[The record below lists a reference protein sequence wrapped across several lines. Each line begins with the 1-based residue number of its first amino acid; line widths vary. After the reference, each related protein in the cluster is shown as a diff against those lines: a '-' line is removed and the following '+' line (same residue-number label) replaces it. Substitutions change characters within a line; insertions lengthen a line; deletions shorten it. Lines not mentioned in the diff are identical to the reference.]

1 MGFLSNLFKSGD
13 SSEDFTIDSL
23 KSFFINDMEKKWKM
37 HVEKDLKSNGKN
49 VISYLY
55 AIQTLKYRGRPDH
68 LIEAEKIQ
76 DTKMANGLIPL
87 IKSGKLN
94 IELTSF
100 LEVYIYF
107 YNNNTIGFLSSIVEG
122 DSDKIITTIDTDM
135 KNAKENYKT
144 FIEDTHKKTFNKNKL
159 EIKDIEK
166 MALNGNLDCTILLAQ
181 DSISDSCTLKDS
193 YSQNEAI
200 KWNKLAAE
208 QGDADSQLNYAL
220 LKLRNLKFIN
230 DNTLD
235 SSARKDLDEALF
247 WAKKAASQNVED
259 AKETVNDLERIIQS
273 IN

>member
-13 SSEDFTIDSL
+13 SSEDFTLDGL

-37 HVEKDLKSNGKN
+37 HVEKDLKSKGKN

-55 AIQTLKYRGRPDH
+55 AVQTLKYRGRPDH

-135 KNAKENYKT
+135 KNAKENYEI
-144 FIEDTHKKTFNKNKL
+144 FIADTHIITFLKK
-159 EIKDIEK
+159 
-166 MALNGNLDCTILLAQ
+166 
-181 DSISDSCTLKDS
+181 
-193 YSQNEAI
+193 
-200 KWNKLAAE
+200 
-208 QGDADSQLNYAL
+208 
-220 LKLRNLKFIN
+220 
-230 DNTLD
+230 
-235 SSARKDLDEALF
+235 
-247 WAKKAASQNVED
+247 
-259 AKETVNDLERIIQS
+259 
-273 IN
+273 